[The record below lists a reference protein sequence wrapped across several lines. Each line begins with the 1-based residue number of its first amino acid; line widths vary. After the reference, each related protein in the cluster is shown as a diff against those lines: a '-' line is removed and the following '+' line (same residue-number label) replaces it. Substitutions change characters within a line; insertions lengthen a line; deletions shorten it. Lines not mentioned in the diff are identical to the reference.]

1 MVWKSR
7 ERGAAGSGF
16 GSIFMK
22 SSSIPHGF
30 FIPGGLGHFA
40 VWRHWMILAR
50 MVKESDLYEI

>member
-7 ERGAAGSGF
+7 ERGAPGSVF
-16 GSIFMK
+16 GSIFME

-40 VWRHWMILAR
+40 VWGIGGLLPLEDRGSTT
-50 MVKESDLYEI
+50 VVE